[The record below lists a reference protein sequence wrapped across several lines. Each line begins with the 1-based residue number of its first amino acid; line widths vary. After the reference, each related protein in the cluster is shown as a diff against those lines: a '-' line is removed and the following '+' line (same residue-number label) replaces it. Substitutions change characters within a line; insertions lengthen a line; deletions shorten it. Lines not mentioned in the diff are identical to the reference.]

1 MLVRAVGTTERD
13 ASDVQLS
20 LSRERE
26 RTRALREVGLLIDS
40 SLAPDELL
48 ERILAAAKRVAEAER
63 GTLYLLQPDGRTLQ
77 SHTTQGGTPT
87 TIVLPVDKGI
97 AGACATARTTINIA
111 DAYDD
116 PRFDRA
122 WDTRTGFRTRAVL
135 AVPMV
140 APDGRLVGVV
150 QVLNR
155 ADHGAFDQD
164 DVATLE
170 ALAAQATVALEAA
183 RTMATLVERNR
194 SLEDLKARLERSL
207 RERQLLLEIEQ
218 LLSRADSLD
227 EFLDGTLV
235 ELLRECGANAGCIAL
250 TDPITGLSTLRAVRG
265 VPDGASL
272 IGRSVAEGAALVTVV
287 SRGEAIQRGDD
298 SSPVQSALPGPE
310 ARTLLVVPLPG
321 EGGLPRGAIEVR
333 DSIERGFTATD
344 RALVELVA
352 ANVSTGIELSQA
364 RIERERATR
373 LATLGKTLGNVV
385 HDIRTPMSVIS
396 GYAQLMPDVES
407 KEERR
412 KYAQSIVRQFGLVQ
426 SMITELLAFVRG
438 ESSVLF
444 QRVPIE
450 SFFTEI
456 VEVLRRDLA
465 ARNVRVELELRERG
479 AARIDPAKITRLVH
493 NLARNAADALAQKPN
508 GGTFTIRVSRAGEQL
523 VLEFEDDGP
532 GIPEAVRLRLFESF
546 VTQGKPDGTGLG
558 LAIVKKVVDDHNGTV
573 DVTTSPEGTRF
584 TVKLP
589 LQSTAT
595 LPRATNQP

>member
-1 MLVRAVGTTERD
+1 VSTSERD
-13 ASDVQLS
+13 ASDVLLS

-40 SLAPDELL
+40 SLPPDELL
-48 ERILAAAKRVAEAER
+48 ERILAATKRVAEAER
-63 GTLYLLQPDGRTLQ
+63 ATLYLLQPDGRTLQ
-77 SHTTQGGTPT
+77 SHATQGGTPT
-87 TIVLPVDKGI
+87 IIVLPVDKGI
-97 AGACATARTTINIA
+97 AGACATERATINIP

-116 PRFDRA
+116 PRFDRG

-140 APDGRLVGVV
+140 APDGRLVGVI

-155 ADHGAFDQD
+155 ADNGAFDGD

-207 RERQLLLEIEQ
+207 RERELLLEIEQ
-218 LLSRADSLD
+218 LLSRVDTLD
-227 EFLDGTLV
+227 EFLDGTLS
-235 ELLRECGANAGCIAL
+235 ELLRECGANAGCVAL
-250 TDPITGLSTLRAVRG
+250 TDPVTGLSTIRAVRG
-265 VPDGASL
+265 VPDASSL
-272 IGRSVAEGAALVTVV
+272 IGRAVPESSAVVAAVTRGGVV
-287 SRGEAIQRGDD
+287 LRGDD
-298 SSPVQSALPGPE
+298 SSPVLSALPGAEP
-310 ARTLLVVPLPG
+310 RTLLVVPLPG
-321 EGGLPRGAIEVR
+321 EGGMPRGAIELR
-333 DSIERGFTATD
+333 DSNERGFSAAD
-344 RALVELVA
+344 RSLVELVA
-352 ANVSTGIELSQA
+352 ANVSTGIELAQA
-364 RIERERATR
+364 RLERERATR
-373 LATLGKTLGNVV
+373 LAALGKTLGNVV

-407 KEERR
+407 KDERR

-426 SMITELLAFVRG
+426 AMIAELLAFVRG

-444 QRVPIE
+444 QRVPLE

-456 VEVLRRDLA
+456 ADVLRRDLA

-493 NLARNAADALAQKPN
+493 NLARNAADALAQRPN

-532 GIPEAVRLRLFESF
+532 GIPESVRQRLFESF
-546 VTQGKPDGTGLG
+546 VTEGKRDGTGLG

-584 TVKLP
+584 IVKLP
-589 LQSTAT
+589 LTSTAT
-595 LPRATNQP
+595 LPRSANQP